1 MYKIIY
7 TKREKKKALIKEKD
21 RQRTYTDIKIYKVK
35 I

>member
-7 TKREKKKALIKEKD
+7 TKREKQKSLIKEKYIQKKKD
-21 RQRTYTDIKIYKVK
+21 RYKN

>member
-1 MYKIIY
+1 MYKILN

-21 RQRTYTDIKIYKVK
+21 RKKKKDLYKN

>member
-7 TKREKKKALIKEKD
+7 TKREKKKALIEGRDRQKKKD
-21 RQRTYTDIKIYKVK
+21 RYKN

>member
-7 TKREKKKALIKEKD
+7 TKRERQKALIKEKD
-21 RQRTYTDIKIYKVK
+21 RQKKKDLYKN